1 MLRSQMPAKDPL
13 LEAALSH
20 HRQPHRA
27 YHDERH
33 VLELLEL
40 AAEHAPDLTET
51 ERLAILFHDAVYVPG
66 APKGM
71 NETLSALL
79 MRATV
84 AGLLRTGEI
93 DPLPEEMVD
102 AVAAIIEATTHIDP
116 PSAAAERVCDLDLWR
131 LAAPWDEFQRHS
143 ADIDREFRHLY
154 PPGDACKL
162 ARKDF
167 YRSMLTRAHVFHTP
181 YFRQRFEPIARANFQ
196 RALQE

>member
-1 MLRSQMPAKDPL
+1 MPDKDPL

-33 VLELLEL
+33 VLELLQL
-40 AAEHAPDLTET
+40 AQQHAPDLSET
-51 ERLAILFHDAVYVPG
+51 ERLAIMFHDAVYVPG

-71 NETLSALL
+71 NETLSAML
-79 MRATV
+79 MRGTV
-84 AGLLRTGEI
+84 ASLVRKGEI
-93 DPLPEEMVD
+93 QPLPQQRIDD
-102 AVAAIIEATTHIDP
+102 AAAIIEATTHIDP
-116 PSAAAERVCDLDLWR
+116 PAPFAERVCDLDLWR
-131 LAAPWDEFQRHS
+131 LAAPWEEFQQHS
-143 ADIDREFRHLY
+143 ADIDLEFRHLY

-167 YRSMLTRAHVFHTP
+167 YRSMLAREHIFHTP

-196 RALQE
+196 RALNE

>member
-1 MLRSQMPAKDPL
+1 MPAKDPL

-33 VLELLEL
+33 VLELLKL
-40 AAEHAPDLTET
+40 AALHTPDLGEA

-84 AGLLRTGEI
+84 AGLVRAGEI
-93 DPLPEEMVD
+93 AAPPQALVD
-102 AVAAIIEATTHIDP
+102 EAATIIEATTHVDP
-116 PSAAAERVCDLDLWR
+116 PSPAARRVCDLDLWR
-131 LAAPWDEFQRHS
+131 LAAPWDEFQQHS

-154 PPGDACKL
+154 PAGDFCKL
-162 ARKDF
+162 ARKEF
-167 YRSMLTRAHVFHTP
+167 YRSMLTREHVFHTP
-181 YFRQRFEPIARANFQ
+181 YFREHFEPIARANFQ

>member
-1 MLRSQMPAKDPL
+1 MPAKDPL

-33 VLELLEL
+33 VLELLKL
-40 AAEHAPDLTET
+40 AAEHTPDLTET

-79 MRATV
+79 MRATI
-84 AGLLRTGEI
+84 AGLVRSGEI
-93 DPLPEEMVD
+93 PEPPQRMVD
-102 AVAAIIEATTHIDP
+102 DAAAIIEATTHIDP
-116 PSAAAERVCDLDLWR
+116 PSASAERVCDLDLWR
-131 LAAPWDEFQRHS
+131 LAAPWEEFQQHS

-154 PPGDACKL
+154 PPGDSCKQ
-162 ARKDF
+162 ARKEF
-167 YRSMLTRAHVFHTP
+167 YRSMLTREHVFHTP

-196 RALQE
+196 RALKE

>member
-1 MLRSQMPAKDPL
+1 MLQTEMTAKDPL

-33 VLELLEL
+33 VLELLRL
-40 AAEHAPDLTET
+40 AAEHTPDLSEA

-84 AGLLRTGEI
+84 SGLVRKGEI
-93 DPLPEEMVD
+93 AAPPQSLVEE
-102 AVAAIIEATTHIDP
+102 AAAIIEATTHVDP
-116 PSAAAERVCDLDLWR
+116 PSASAERVCDLDLWR
-131 LAAPWDEFQRHS
+131 LAAPWEEFQQHS

-154 PPGDACKL
+154 PPGDSCKL
-162 ARKDF
+162 ARKEF
-167 YRSMLTRAHVFHTP
+167 YSSMLTRQHIFHTA
-181 YFRQRFEPIARANFQ
+181 YFRERFEPIARANFK
-196 RALQE
+196 RALAE

>member
-1 MLRSQMPAKDPL
+1 MLQPEMPAKDPL
-13 LEAALSH
+13 LDAALSH

-40 AAEHAPDLTET
+40 AAKHTPDLTET
-51 ERLAILFHDAVYVPG
+51 ERLAIMFHDAVYVPG

-79 MRATV
+79 MRATI
-84 AGLLRTGEI
+84 AGLVRAGTI
-93 DPLPEEMVD
+93 PAPPQQMVD
-102 AVAAIIEATTHIDP
+102 EAAKIIEETTHIDP
-116 PSAAAERVCDLDLWR
+116 PSSSAARVCDLDLWR
-131 LAAPWDEFQRHS
+131 LAAPWEEFQQHS

-162 ARKDF
+162 ARKQF
-167 YRSMLTRAHVFHTP
+167 YHSMLARDHVFHTP
-181 YFRQRFEPIARANFQ
+181 YFRERFEPIARANFQ
-196 RALQE
+196 RALNE

>member
-1 MLRSQMPAKDPL
+1 MLRSQMSAKDPL
-13 LEAALSH
+13 LEAALTH

-33 VLELLEL
+33 VLELLAL
-40 AAEHAPDLTET
+40 AAEHTPDLTAT

-71 NETLSALL
+71 NETLSAML

-84 AGLLRTGEI
+84 ASLLRTG
-93 DPLPEEMVD
+93 DMTALPDGMVD
-102 AVAAIIEATTHIDP
+102 DAAVIIEATTHIDP
-116 PSAAAERVCDLDLWR
+116 PAPAAERVCDLDLWR
-131 LAAPWDEFQRHS
+131 LAAPWQEFQRHS
-143 ADIDREFRHLY
+143 ADIDREYRHLY
-154 PPGDACKL
+154 PPGDACML
-162 ARKDF
+162 ARKEF

>member
-1 MLRSQMPAKDPL
+1 MPAKDPL

-33 VLELLEL
+33 VLELLAL
-40 AAEHAPDLTET
+40 AAEHVPDLTET

-66 APKGM
+66 APKGT

-84 AGLLRTGEI
+84 AWLARNGEMAPLRDG
-93 DPLPEEMVD
+93 MVND
-102 AVAAIIEATTHIDP
+102 VAAIIEATTHGEP
-116 PSAAAERVCDLDLWR
+116 PPAAAERVCDLDLWR
-131 LAAPWDEFQRHS
+131 LAAPWEEFQRHS

-162 ARKDF
+162 ARKEF

>member
-1 MLRSQMPAKDPL
+1 MLMPHMPAKDPL

-33 VLELLEL
+33 VLELLKL
-40 AAEHAPDLTET
+40 AAEHAPDLTAT
-51 ERLAILFHDAVYVPG
+51 ERLSILFHDAVYVPG

-84 AGLLRTGEI
+84 AGLVRSGEMA
-93 DPLPEEMVD
+93 PLPDGMVD
-102 AVAAIIEATTHIDP
+102 DATAIIEATTHVDP
-116 PSAAAERVCDLDLWR
+116 PAASAARVCDLDLWR
-131 LAAPWDEFQRHS
+131 LAAPWEEFERHS
-143 ADIDREFRHLY
+143 ADIDREFRHLF

-162 ARKDF
+162 ARKEF

-181 YFRQRFEPIARANFQ
+181 YFRQRFEAIARANFQ
-196 RALQE
+196 RALAE

>member
-1 MLRSQMPAKDPL
+1 MPAKDPL

-33 VLELLEL
+33 VHELLAL
-40 AAEHAPDLTET
+40 AAEHTPDLSET

-71 NETLSALL
+71 NETMSAIL
-79 MRATV
+79 MRATIASLV
-84 AGLLRTGEI
+84 RTGEMA
-93 DPLPEEMVD
+93 PLPGGMVD
-102 AVAAIIEATTHIDP
+102 EAAAIIEATTHIDP
-116 PSAAAERVCDLDLWR
+116 PSPMAARVCDLDLWR
-131 LAAPWDEFQRHS
+131 LGAPWEDFQRHS
-143 ADIDREFRHLY
+143 ADIDREYRHLY

-167 YRSMLTRAHVFHTP
+167 YRSMLTRAHIFHTP
-181 YFRQRFEPIARANFQ
+181 YFRERFEPIARDNFQ
-196 RALQE
+196 RALRE